1 MRNINWDSLS
11 KAFYTEVSFFH
22 LIQIYSISH
31 STSQKKRLIW
41 KMPCY
46 PLERRL
52 TCKAAMEQ
60 NITYTEKMSMAI
72 STKELWMLKAS
83 ELLTHLALLACIC
96 SLQLRTLVY
105 HSNYAFINTAL
116 PHFSRRTSILPTP
129 HARLLCVAGKHCV
142 WLPCYKRS
150 MSHGS

>member
-1 MRNINWDSLS
+1 MRKINWESLS
-11 KAFYTEVSFFH
+11 KAFYTELSFFH

-46 PLERRL
+46 PLGKRL
-52 TCKAAMEQ
+52 TCKAAIGQ
-60 NITYTEKMSMAI
+60 NIIYMGKMSMAV
-72 STKELWMLKAS
+72 STKELRMLKAS
-83 ELLTHLALLACIC
+83 ELLTHLALLDCIF

-105 HSNYAFINTAL
+105 HSNYEFIDTTL
-116 PHFSRRTSILPTP
+116 PHFFRRTSILPTP

-142 WLPCYKRS
+142 RLPCYKRN

>member
-1 MRNINWDSLS
+1 MRKINWESLS
-11 KAFYTEVSFFH
+11 KAFYTELSFFH

-41 KMPCY
+41 KTPCY
-46 PLERRL
+46 PLGRRL
-52 TCKAAMEQ
+52 TCKAAIGQ
-60 NITYTEKMSMAI
+60 NIIYMGKMSMAV
-72 STKELWMLKAS
+72 STKELRMLKAS
-83 ELLTHLALLACIC
+83 ELLTHLALLDCIF

-105 HSNYAFINTAL
+105 HSNYEFIDTTL

-142 WLPCYKRS
+142 RLPCYKRN